1 MRESIKLIVSRPYF
15 PEKMH
20 QVDNSDGGYCFLY
33 LSQWN
38 WCCVLFYTNE
48 MIVVVCFLS
57 ALSRDR
63 VYRFCWDGPRTAVPF
78 IKSLTCCFHP
88 MALSTTNVCLSVVR
102 YVKVVKIIYEIHISR
117 IYNT

>member
-1 MRESIKLIVSRPYF
+1 MAKLANMRESIKLIVSRPYF

-63 VYRFCWDGPRTAVPF
+63 VYRFCWDGPR
-78 IKSLTCCFHP
+78 
-88 MALSTTNVCLSVVR
+88 ST
-102 YVKVVKIIYEIHISR
+102 E
-117 IYNT
+117 

>member
-63 VYRFCWDGPRTAVPF
+63 VYRFCWDGPRRQADDVD
-78 IKSLTCCFHP
+78 
-88 MALSTTNVCLSVVR
+88 LSQRRLPKKDEEKKLIPV
-102 YVKVVKIIYEIHISR
+102 
-117 IYNT
+117 